1 MDKFPTMRLIV
12 VTLLVLCTGV
22 VHAHQPDLS
31 NIMIFEQDGKNLLM
45 IRSALTAFEGEVD
58 FHYQKGAYKTPEAFI
73 QLVIKRFEHTC
84 RVIINNETIRLINP
98 RVVLGHETTV
108 VAELVKV
115 PQTIKSYYI
124 KNAFFEDM
132 PSNQCELILTA
143 KGLPQKQFILNNT
156 NNQEVRLRVKNAE
169 WIVNDSSSSFV
180 KNLLWGAIF
189 VIVGTFTIAVIKGR
203 K

>member
-1 MDKFPTMRLIV
+1 MDRISKMRLITM
-12 VTLLVLCTGV
+12 TLLLLCTGV

-58 FHYQKGAYKTPEAFI
+58 FHNKKGAYKTPEAFI

-84 RVIINNETIRLINP
+84 RVIINNDTIRLINP
-98 RVVLGHETTV
+98 QVVLGHETTV
-108 VAELVKV
+108 VAELAKV

-124 KNAFFEDM
+124 RNAFFEDM

-156 NNQEVRLRVKNAE
+156 NNQEVLLSVENAE
-169 WIVNDSSSSFV
+169 WIVKDSSSSFV

-189 VIVGTFTIAVIKGR
+189 VIVGTFSIAVIK
-203 K
+203 KY